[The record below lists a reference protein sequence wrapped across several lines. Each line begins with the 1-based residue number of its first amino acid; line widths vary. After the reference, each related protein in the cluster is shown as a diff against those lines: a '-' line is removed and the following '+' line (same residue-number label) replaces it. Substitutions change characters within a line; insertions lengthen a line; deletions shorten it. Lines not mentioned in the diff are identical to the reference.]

1 MALTP
6 RSPHT
11 PIFLFGNS
19 GESFNPS
26 WNAYAIGTG
35 GGAGHFSYGVLASP
49 GGDGT
54 AHAFFDEDTLRVLV
68 ADSVESI
75 IGNAIP
81 SDQPLMEAGIDSLGA
96 TELQQKLADGLGIEL
111 PSTMVFD
118 YPTVDAMTDFLAT
131 KVGGATAQVLSPFDA
146 FGPSSSQ
153 LGAGSSSHGAAIVS
167 AAGSTS
173 KHPLQSWISGDA
185 TTRVPFTRW
194 DVDSAALNDNGDG
207 TLAAQFGVFMPNV
220 ENFDAETFGVVRT
233 EAFGMDPQQR
243 LLLHAS
249 FEAMA
254 AGGGH
259 TTLSGRPVGS
269 FVGIAATDY
278 ESLSH
283 RSGVPISSFSFT
295 AASPSV
301 ASGRLAY
308 IFGLRGPAVSIDT
321 ACSASLVAAHMACAA
336 FKESHVEAAVAA
348 GVLLCLVPES
358 TMMLVRAT
366 MISPEGRSKTL
377 DASADGYVRGEACRA
392 LLIKPMSRLNGAEAQ
407 AAVGVILG
415 SAVNTNGRAS
425 SLTAPNGPAQQI
437 LLQEAWYMSGVRPID
452 VHGLQMHS
460 NGTALGDPIEVGAL
474 SAVALEGNQRSS
486 AGNTPI
492 PFVFSTVKGY
502 TGHQESAAGAV
513 GLMEATQLVQLHAV
527 APALHLR
534 NLNPHVHGSLAN
546 HPVSLAR
553 GGPYAVPSRQQDG
566 KLLIGVSSFGAQGTN
581 AHALVSGS
589 GGAVTLDSLP
599 SLPLIWHSSRFWV
612 APRIQSLFTAAF
624 IRKRTK
630 KTSGRGVVVFEV
642 DLATARLAEFWQYG
656 VSKRQCLPSSV
667 LVSMAA
673 SAPEML
679 NTEENSSQVAALLAT
694 TLPAPLLLPT
704 LRRNGGSGNAA
715 YSAATIATLTVN
727 PALASAEITFAQQK
741 VLTCKLGSLKIDS
754 ATTHVAGSL
763 SSPSCLHGLVTS
775 AATQAVENTAHTSST
790 APIAALFS
798 STAAPFDAATAAGYA
813 LHPALL
819 DSAISQFAL
828 GLTATATSPPTW
840 IRSIAALVLP
850 SIASEEKDS
859 LVSSYLSATS
869 REHDGWAIG
878 SASLLLPSNNVSAS
892 AVHVIELVVGEHNL
906 SPTSPGPYAL
916 TTPHSAS
923 HARGEIEEAGDDLD
937 PTGTGEAGEDGRLP
951 PDHPLFAMAEE
962 ERMLHLQAQV
972 MTEVR
977 NVVGHPI
984 HPEEPLMSS
993 GLDSRGGMELR
1004 RTLATALGMQ
1014 LPVTLLYDYQSI
1026 DEIVEYINSVVI
1038 ESAATVG
1045 GEHGTARTAD
1055 EDDSDYEENY
1065 HRATTGGVGA
1075 TTRGGN
1081 GPFLASSAQSQ
1092 PQVSKL
1098 LKTLRPSPTERPLF
1112 LAAPGVANAQ
1122 SAYFSFSTFL
1132 QWSTQPIY
1140 VLDKDNDLNLFAL
1153 ARQNAADIVAICPEG
1168 PYLVGGHSYGGAA
1181 AVEIAM
1187 VLESWGKEVGLV
1199 LIMDTPLTE
1208 QIRPGQPQATVA
1220 TDEDCLELMEMILG
1234 ALGRDALGMGSSIAH
1249 PKESDEWKHM
1259 TVRDDIHLFLNLI
1272 YFYLLKYQ
1280 HN

>member
-11 PIFLFGNS
+11 PIFLFGNN
-19 GESFNPS
+19 GESSTPS
-26 WNAYAIGTG
+26 WNEYAIGTG
-35 GGAGHFSYGVLASP
+35 GGAGHFSYEVLASP

-54 AHAFFDEDTLRVLV
+54 TPAFFDEETLRVLV
-68 ADSVESI
+68 ADSVQAI
-75 IGNAIP
+75 IGNPIP

-118 YPTVDAMTDFLAT
+118 YPTIDAMTEFLAT
-131 KVGGATAQVLSPFDA
+131 KVGGASSQVLSPFDT
-146 FGPSSSQ
+146 FEQSSSQ
-153 LGAGSSSHGAAIVS
+153 LGASASQVGAAIVS

-173 KHPLQSWISGDA
+173 QDPLQNWVFGDA
-185 TTRVPFTRW
+185 TTRVPYTRW

-207 TLAAQFGVFMPNV
+207 TLAAQFGVFVPNI
-220 ENFDAETFGVVRT
+220 ENFDAETFGVMRT

-243 LLLHAS
+243 LLLQTS

-254 AGGGH
+254 SGGGH
-259 TTLSGRPVGS
+259 SLLSGRPVGS

-283 RSGVPISSFSFT
+283 RSGVPISAFSFT

-308 IFGLRGPAVSIDT
+308 IFGLRGPAVSVDT
-321 ACSASLVAAHMACAA
+321 ACSASLVAAHMACSA
-336 FKESHVEAAVAA
+336 FKESHIEAAIAA

-377 DASADGYVRGEACRA
+377 DASADGYVRGEAIRA
-392 LLIKPMSRLNGAEAQ
+392 LLLKPMSRLIGDQ
-407 AAVGVILG
+407 TQPVGIILG

-425 SLTAPNGPAQQI
+425 SLTAPNGPAQQ
-437 LLQEAWYMSGVRPID
+437 LLLGEAWYVGGVKPSN

-486 AGNTPI
+486 AGGSAPI

-513 GLMEATQLVQLHAV
+513 GLMEAAQLVQLHAV
-527 APALHLR
+527 APALQLR
-534 NLNPHVHGSLAN
+534 NLNPHVHGSLA
-546 HPVSLAR
+546 HQPVSIAR
-553 GGPYAVPSRQQDG
+553 GGPYAVPSKQQNG
-566 KLLIGVSSFGAQGTN
+566 RLLIGVSSFGAQGTN

-589 GGAVTLDSLP
+589 GAPVTLNSGTTVF
-599 SLPLIWHSSRFWV
+599 PLVWRSSRCWV

-630 KTSGRGVVVFEV
+630 KASGRGVVVFEV
-642 DLATARLAEFWQYG
+642 DLASARLAQFWQYG

-667 LVSMAA
+667 LASMAA
-673 SAPEML
+673 SAPAML
-679 NTEENSSQVAALLAT
+679 NTEENNAQQHVVGALLAT

-704 LRRNGGSGNAA
+704 LRRSGGP
-715 YSAATIATLTVN
+715 SAASSAGTIAALTVK
-727 PALASAEITFAQQK
+727 PALASAEITFAQQT
-741 VLTCKLGSLKIDS
+741 VLACKLGSFKVDVTS
-754 ATTHVAGSL
+754 TFSSTAVAGSA
-763 SSPSCLHGLVTS
+763 SSLRSVVAAAASRAVEYAASISTS
-775 AATQAVENTAHTSST
+775 APSATFFSST
-790 APIAALFS
+790 APPLDPAA
-798 STAAPFDAATAAGYA
+798 AAGYA

-819 DSAISQFAL
+819 DSAISQSAL

-840 IRSIAALVLP
+840 LRSIAILVL
-850 SIASEEKDS
+850 SSSVASTEKDS
-859 LVSSYLSATS
+859 QISSYLSATA
-869 REHDGWAIG
+869 RAQDGWTIG
-878 SASLLLPSNNVSAS
+878 SASFLLPSSDTNISIAAQV
-892 AVHVIELVVGEHNL
+892 VDLVVGEHDL
-906 SPTSPGPYAL
+906 PPTSPGPYTL
-916 TTPHSAS
+916 NTPLSATGS

-937 PTGTGEAGEDGRLP
+937 AASQAEEDGRLP
-951 PDHPLFAMAEE
+951 SDHPLLAMAEE
-962 ERMLHLQAQV
+962 ERVLHLQAQV

-984 HPEEPLMSS
+984 HPDEPLITS

-1026 DEIVEYINSVVI
+1026 DEIVEYINSIVV
-1038 ESAATVG
+1038 ESAAMSA
-1045 GEHGTARTAD
+1045 GEHTTARTGGD
-1055 EDDSDYEENY
+1055 DGDDSDYDGDY
-1065 HRATTGGVGA
+1065 HRGA
-1075 TTRGGN
+1075 TRGGN
-1081 GPFLASSAQSQ
+1081 GPSLASSAMQNQ
-1092 PQVSKL
+1092 LQVSKL

-1122 SAYFSFSTFL
+1122 SAYFSFSTYL

-1153 ARQNAADIVAICPEG
+1153 ARQNAADIVAVCPEG
-1168 PYLVGGHSYGGAA
+1168 PYLIGGHSYGGAVS
-1181 AVEIAM
+1181 VEIAM

-1199 LIMDTPLTE
+1199 LVRFIQSLNSCILSKSFIPK
-1208 QIRPGQPQATVA
+1208 
-1220 TDEDCLELMEMILG
+1220 LECG
-1234 ALGRDALGMGSSIAH
+1234 FNF
-1249 PKESDEWKHM
+1249 
-1259 TVRDDIHLFLNLI
+1259 TLI
-1272 YFYLLKYQ
+1272 FCS
-1280 HN
+1280 NFVIFS

>member
-1 MALTP
+1 MAMTP

-11 PIFLFGNS
+11 PIFLFGNN
-19 GESFNPS
+19 GESLNPS
-26 WNAYAIGTG
+26 WNEYAIGTG
-35 GGAGHFSYGVLASP
+35 GGAGHFSYEVLASP
-49 GGDGT
+49 GGEGAT
-54 AHAFFDEDTLRVLV
+54 PAFFDEETLRVLV
-68 ADSVESI
+68 ADSVEAI
-75 IGNAIP
+75 IGNPIP

-118 YPTVDAMTDFLAT
+118 YPTVDAMTEFLAT
-131 KVGGATAQVLSPFDA
+131 KVGGATAQVFSPFDA
-146 FGPSSSQ
+146 FGPSTSQ
-153 LGAGSSSHGAAIVS
+153 LGGASSSHGAAIVS

-173 KHPLQSWISGDA
+173 KNALQNWISGDA

-194 DVDSAALNDNGDG
+194 DVDSAAINDNGDG

-220 ENFDAETFGVVRT
+220 ENFDAETFGVMRT

-259 TTLSGRPVGS
+259 SLLSGRPVGS

-308 IFGLRGPAVSIDT
+308 IFGLRGPAVSVDT
-321 ACSASLVAAHMACAA
+321 ACSASLVAAHMACSA
-336 FKESHVEAAVAA
+336 FKESHTEAAIAA

-392 LLIKPMSRLNGAEAQ
+392 LLLKPMSRISNDSEQQPIGI
-407 AAVGVILG
+407 ILG

-425 SLTAPNGPAQQI
+425 SLTAPNGPAQQM
-437 LLQEAWYMSGVRPID
+437 LLREAWYMGGVRPTD

-474 SAVALEGNQRSS
+474 SAVALEGSQRGAAGGSS
-486 AGNTPI
+486 I
-492 PFVFSTVKGY
+492 PFLFSTVKGY

-513 GLMEATQLVQLHAV
+513 GLMEAAQLVQLHAV

-534 NLNPHVHGSLAN
+534 NLNPHVHGSLAH
-546 HPVSLAR
+546 HPVSIAR
-553 GGPYAVPSRQQDG
+553 GGPFAVPSKQQDG

-589 GGAVTLDSLP
+589 GAAVTLDSVT
-599 SLPLIWHSSRFWV
+599 STALPLIWRSSRCWV
-612 APRIQSLFTAAF
+612 APRIQSLFTSAF
-624 IRKRTK
+624 IRRRTK
-630 KTSGRGVVVFEV
+630 KASGRGIVVFEV
-642 DLATARLAEFWQYG
+642 DLASARLAVFWQYG

-673 SAPEML
+673 SAPVML
-679 NTEENSSQVAALLAT
+679 NTEENNSQQQQVVGALLST
-694 TLPAPLLLPT
+694 TLPAPLMLPI
-704 LRRNGGSGNAA
+704 LRRSGGPSSAGVG
-715 YSAATIATLTVN
+715 AATVAALTVN
-727 PALASAEITFAQQK
+727 PTLASAEITFAQQK
-741 VLTCKLGSLKIDS
+741 VLMCKLGSLKVDF
-754 ATTHVAGSL
+754 
-763 SSPSCLHGLVTS
+763 
-775 AATQAVENTAHTSST
+775 AATASAVTGSGASSSSSLRSLVAATATHAVEHAASMSST
-790 APIAALFS
+790 APTATFFS
-798 STAAPFDAATAAGYA
+798 STAAHLDAESAAGYS
-813 LHPALL
+813 LHPAIL
-819 DSAISQFAL
+819 DSAISQSAL

-840 IRSIAALVLP
+840 LRSIAALILP
-850 SIASEEKDS
+850 SSSYSSAKEKES
-859 LVSSYLSATS
+859 GISSYLSATS

-878 SASLLLPSNNVSAS
+878 SATLLLPSSGTATTTS
-892 AVHVIELVVGEHNL
+892 LAVHVVDLVVGEHNL
-906 SPTSPGPYAL
+906 PPTSPGPYAL
-916 TTPHSAS
+916 STPLSAT
-923 HARGEIEEAGDDLD
+923 ARGEIEEAGDDLD
-937 PTGTGEAGEDGRLP
+937 APAGEGEDGHLP
-951 PDHPLFAMAEE
+951 PDHPLLVMAEE

-1038 ESAATVG
+1038 ESISAG
-1045 GEHGTARTAD
+1045 GEHGTARTAGGENDD
-1055 EDDSDYEENY
+1055 EDDSEYEEEGYGHGTAGTAN
-1065 HRATTGGVGA
+1065 RS
-1075 TTRGGN
+1075 
-1081 GPFLASSAQSQ
+1081 GPLSSISHNQ

-1140 VLDKDNDLNLFAL
+1140 VLDKDNDLDLMAL
-1153 ARQNAADIVAICPEG
+1153 ARQNASDIVAVCPEG
-1168 PYLVGGHSYGGAA
+1168 PYLIGGHSYGGAV

-1199 LIMDTPLTE
+1199 LVRYNGVFNLINK
-1208 QIRPGQPQATVA
+1208 I
-1220 TDEDCLELMEMILG
+1220 
-1234 ALGRDALGMGSSIAH
+1234 SSI
-1249 PKESDEWKHM
+1249 
-1259 TVRDDIHLFLNLI
+1259 N
-1272 YFYLLKYQ
+1272 
-1280 HN
+1280 

>member
-1 MALTP
+1 MVLTP

-11 PIFLFGNS
+11 PIFLYGNN
-19 GESFNPS
+19 GEAFNPS
-26 WNAYAIGTG
+26 WNEYAIGTG
-35 GGAGHFSYGVLASP
+35 GGAGHFSYEVLASP

-54 AHAFFDEDTLRVLV
+54 APAFFDEETLRLLV
-68 ADSVESI
+68 ADSVQAI
-75 IGNAIP
+75 IGNPIP

-111 PSTMVFD
+111 PSTLVFD
-118 YPTVDAMTDFLAT
+118 YPTVDAMTEFLAA
-131 KVGGATAQVLSPFDA
+131 KVGGATAQVLSPFDT
-146 FGPSSSQ
+146 FGHSSSQ
-153 LGAGSSSHGAAIVS
+153 LGAGASQVGAAIVS

-173 KHPLQSWISGDA
+173 QNPLQNWISGDA

-194 DVDSAALNDNGDG
+194 DADSAALNDNGDG

-220 ENFDAETFGVVRT
+220 ENFDAETFGVMRT

-243 LLLHAS
+243 LLLHTS

-254 AGGGH
+254 SGGGH
-259 TTLSGRPVGS
+259 SLLSGRPVGS

-308 IFGLRGPAVSIDT
+308 IFGLRGPAVSVDT
-321 ACSASLVAAHMACAA
+321 ACSASLVAAHMACSA
-336 FKESHVEAAVAA
+336 FKESHIEAAIAA

-392 LLIKPMSRLNGAEAQ
+392 LLLKPMSRLADAQ
-407 AAVGVILG
+407 TQPVGIILG

-425 SLTAPNGPAQQI
+425 SLTAPNGPAQQM
-437 LLQEAWYMSGVRPID
+437 LLREAWYVGGVRPTD

-474 SAVALEGNQRSS
+474 SAVALEGNQRNG
-486 AGNTPI
+486 AGTAPL

-513 GLMEATQLVQLHAV
+513 GLMEAAQLVQLQAV

-534 NLNPHVHGSLAN
+534 NLNPHVHGSLAH
-546 HPVSLAR
+546 HPVSIAR
-553 GGPYAVPSRQQDG
+553 GGPYAVPSKQQDG
-566 KLLIGVSSFGAQGTN
+566 RLLIGVSSFGAQGTN

-589 GGAVTLDSLP
+589 GAPVTLDSLTTV
-599 SLPLIWHSSRFWV
+599 LPLVWRSSRCWV
-612 APRIQSLFTAAF
+612 APRIQSLFAAAF

-630 KTSGRGVVVFEV
+630 KASGRGVVVFEV
-642 DLATARLAEFWQYG
+642 DLASARLADFWQYG

-673 SAPEML
+673 SAPVML
-679 NTEENSSQVAALLAT
+679 NTEENNSQQQIVGALLAT

-704 LRRNGGSGNAA
+704 LRRNGGPS
-715 YSAATIATLTVN
+715 SAASGAGTIASLTVK
-727 PALASAEITFAQQK
+727 PALASAEIIFAQQK
-741 VLTCKLGSLKIDS
+741 VLTCKLGSFKVDFTS
-754 ATTHVAGSL
+754 TSSSTAVAGSASL
-763 SSPSCLHGLVTS
+763 SSSLRSLV
-775 AATQAVENTAHTSST
+775 AATASRAVEYAASLSPT
-790 APIAALFS
+790 APSASFFS
-798 STAAPFDAATAAGYA
+798 STAAPLDPAAAAGYA

-819 DSAISQFAL
+819 DSAISQSAL

-840 IRSIAALVLP
+840 LRSIATLVLP
-850 SIASEEKDS
+850 GSVPSSGKDS
-859 LVSSYLSATS
+859 QISSYLGATS
-869 REHDGWAIG
+869 RERDGWAIG
-878 SASLLLPSNNVSAS
+878 SASLLLPSNDNGAAL
-892 AVHVIELVVGEHNL
+892 AVHVVDLVVGEHNL
-906 SPTSPGPYAL
+906 PPTSPGPYAL
-916 TTPHSAS
+916 TTPLSATGS

-937 PTGTGEAGEDGRLP
+937 AAGAEAGEDGHLP
-951 PDHPLFAMAEE
+951 PDHPLLAMAEE

-1038 ESAATVG
+1038 ESAAMSA
-1045 GEHGTARTAD
+1045 GEHGTARVGTGGD
-1055 EDDSDYEENY
+1055 DDDDDSDYESDYN
-1065 HRATTGGVGA
+1065 RGTAGA
-1075 TTRGGN
+1075 SRGGN
-1081 GPFLASSAQSQ
+1081 GPLLVSATQNQ

-1098 LKTLRPSPTERPLF
+1098 LKTLRPSPAERPLF

-1140 VLDKDNDLNLFAL
+1140 VLDKDNDLDLFAL
-1153 ARQNAADIVAICPEG
+1153 ARQNAADIVAVCPEG
-1168 PYLVGGHSYGGAA
+1168 PYLIGGHSYGGAV

-1199 LIMDTPLTE
+1199 LVSIFL
-1208 QIRPGQPQATVA
+1208 
-1220 TDEDCLELMEMILG
+1220 LILSQ
-1234 ALGRDALGMGSSIAH
+1234 RGSA
-1249 PKESDEWKHM
+1249 
-1259 TVRDDIHLFLNLI
+1259 F
-1272 YFYLLKYQ
+1272 F
-1280 HN
+1280 